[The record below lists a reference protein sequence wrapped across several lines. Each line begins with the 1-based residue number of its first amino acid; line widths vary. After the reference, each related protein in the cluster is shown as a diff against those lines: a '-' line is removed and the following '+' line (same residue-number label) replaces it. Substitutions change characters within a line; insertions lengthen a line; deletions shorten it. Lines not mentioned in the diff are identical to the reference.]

1 MKIRIDH
8 IAKTEGHLSFEGAL
22 FNGDIARAKIITLE
36 GARLIEG
43 LLVNRP
49 YYEAPILTSR
59 ICGICPIVHMLT
71 AIKAIEKAMG
81 IKIPEHIRI
90 LRKIL
95 ENVQVI
101 HSHALHLFFL
111 SGPDFL
117 NYSNDLKFIKKYP
130 KETAAAVRIR
140 DFVLE
145 LAQIIGT
152 RAVHNLTPQVG
163 GFKKLPAKKQLEKI
177 FSEVPQAINN
187 AKLLIDFFAKL
198 TYPSFERK
206 TNFACLSDK
215 KNYQIYDGDI
225 SLNKKIIP
233 LKDFFKYFEEEEFA
247 KQVVKRYKCEGESYM
262 VGAIARINNNF
273 DFLNAESKRA
283 WLKFTKKAVTYNP
296 FYNVAAQAVECLELL
311 LQIEKDLKNLLKKPL
326 NQSSVSYKIKAG
338 EGIGAIEAPRGTLFH
353 YYKIDKNGIIKKCQI
368 VTPTAQFLNNL
379 EDDLKEYLPQTKKV
393 SKKERE
399 QKLKMLIRAY
409 DPCIA
414 CATH

>member
-1 MKIRIDH
+1 M
-8 IAKTEGHLSFEGAL
+8 
-22 FNGDIARAKIITLE
+22 
-36 GARLIEG
+36 
-43 LLVNRP
+43 
-49 YYEAPILTSR
+49 
-59 ICGICPIVHMLT
+59 
-71 AIKAIEKAMG
+71 
-81 IKIPEHIRI
+81 
-90 LRKIL
+90 
-95 ENVQVI
+95 
-101 HSHALHLFFL
+101 HLFFL

-117 NYSNDLKFIKKYP
+117 NYSNDFKFIKRYP
-130 KETAAAVRIR
+130 KETAAAIKLR
-140 DFVLE
+140 DFALE
-145 LAQIIGT
+145 LARIIGT

-187 AKLLIDFFAKL
+187 AKFLIDFFAKL
-198 TYPSFERK
+198 KYPSFERK

-247 KQVVKRYKCEGESYM
+247 KQVVKRYKCQGESYM

-353 YYKIDKNGIIKKCQI
+353 YYEIDKNGIIKKCQI

-379 EDDLKEYLPQTKKV
+379 EDDLKEYLPQTKKI